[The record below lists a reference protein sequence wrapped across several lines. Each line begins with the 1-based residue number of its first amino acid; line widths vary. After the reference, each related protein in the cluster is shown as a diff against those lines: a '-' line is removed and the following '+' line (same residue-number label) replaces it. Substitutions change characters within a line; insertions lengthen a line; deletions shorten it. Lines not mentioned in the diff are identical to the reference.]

1 MAERTKGW
9 KHWSTNERVA
19 AVILLSVLAVFLTL
33 LGLILYE
40 PPTGPGLCGA
50 FGATPCPGRENL
62 NIVSATV
69 NSPTNMT
76 VQIWNIGSVAIS
88 LISYNVKSTYSQPYQ
103 SNNWSGPTGPKYLRN
118 DKFTHRRECLHISVC
133 HLLLDSLHHLAKF
146 PVQLDS
152 QSILVHK
159 LSATQRLIREKQE
172 A

>member
-1 MAERTKGW
+1 MAERTTGW

-19 AVILLSVLAVFLTL
+19 AVILLSVRAVFLTM

-103 SNNWSGPTGPKYLRN
+103 SNNWSGPTLGPNTYATINLLIDGN
-118 DKFTHRRECLHISVC
+118 AFT
-133 HLLLDSLHHLAKF
+133 F
-146 PVQLDS
+146 Q
-152 QSILVHK
+152 
-159 LSATQRLIREKQE
+159 SATYYSIAFITSRNSQFSSTVK
-172 A
+172 AS

>member
-9 KHWSTNERVA
+9 KRWSTNERVA
-19 AVILLSVLAVFLTL
+19 AVILLSVLAVFLAL
-33 LGLILYE
+33 LGLELYE

-103 SNNWSGPTGPKYLRN
+103 SSNWLGPTLDPNTYATINLLIDGNAFTFQSGTYYSIMFVTSRN
-118 DKFTHRRECLHISVC
+118 FQFSSTVKAS
-133 HLLLDSLHHLAKF
+133 
-146 PVQLDS
+146 
-152 QSILVHK
+152 
-159 LSATQRLIREKQE
+159 
-172 A
+172 